1 MISITV
7 TGNGLVRFNDAVK
20 ALGEPRARVAYSRAI
35 NRVGRTVGNEAGR
48 ALSDQTGL
56 PKSTGKRAVTRKVDR
71 SSPATLTY
79 TIHGSGGN
87 ISLRYFRPRETRKG
101 VTASP
106 WNRRTLFP
114 STFLRAGWWP
124 KRVNKPNWNK
134 QVFRRLTK
142 SGWSHDRS
150 VTKFE
155 KVKSGVFIPTELVRG
170 QVAQAWTTGG
180 RTRLQPRIHHEIKV
194 LTKGVVSGAS
204 GTSKGGYLKSR
215 GAKRPT

>member
-7 TGNGLVRFNDAVK
+7 TGNGLVRFHEAVR

-56 PKSTGKRAVTRKVDR
+56 PKSTGRRAVTRRVDR
-71 SSPATLTY
+71 ANPAHLVY

-87 ISLRYFRPRETRKG
+87 ISLRYFKPRETRKG

-106 WNRRTLFP
+106 WNKRTLYP
-114 STFLRAGWWP
+114 STFMRAGFWP
-124 KRVNKPNWNK
+124 KRVVKPSWHR
-134 QVFRRLTK
+134 QVFRRLTA
-142 SGWSHDRS
+142 SGYSHDRS

-170 QVAQAWTTGG
+170 QVAQAWTNGG
-180 RTRLQPRIHHEIKV
+180 RTRLQPRIEHEIRV
-194 LTKGVVSGAS
+194 I
-204 GTSKGGYLKSR
+204 SKGIVS
-215 GAKRPT
+215 